1 MKHPETERVIERF
14 APNAGYTYEPAI
26 PLDSLNITNV
36 VKQNIRPNGL
46 DEDKVE
52 QYAEAMKN
60 GDEFPAITVYP
71 TKKGYEVLGGM
82 HRIEAAKRASLPAFD
97 AYVVDLQEDE
107 RTVELL
113 QRVLNMYHGSGY
125 SKEERAMHGVRFVQA
140 HGFSVEDAAKIVMVS
155 VSMIKARVE
164 AQEAR
169 RRAAEAGVPFIKS
182 DTGIIEL
189 ARIRNDE
196 LFKAAAKIASTARL
210 TTAQIGEM
218 SRQIREQSSEKA
230 AQKVVETWQTNFA
243 GAVKAGKDY
252 TRTPSTPG
260 RRAVE
265 ALVRIERIV
274 TNEAF
279 NGMTTAERDRA
290 VTQLKS
296 TILWLQGTLTS
307 LLSSSRKRA

>member
-14 APNAGYTYEPAI
+14 APNATYTYEPAI
-26 PLDSLNITNV
+26 PLDSLNISNV

-52 QYAEAMKN
+52 QYAEAMKS
-60 GDEFPAITVYP
+60 GDEFPAITIYP

-82 HRIEAAKRASLPAFD
+82 HRIEAAKRAELPAFD
-97 AYVVDLQEDE
+97 AYVVNLEEDE

-140 HGFSVEDAAKIVMVS
+140 HGFSIEDAARIVMVS
-155 VSMIKARVE
+155 VSMIKSRVE
-164 AQEAR
+164 AHEAR
-169 RRAAEAGVPFIKS
+169 RRAAEVGVSPIKS
-182 DTGIIEL
+182 DAGMVEL

-196 LFKAAAKIASTARL
+196 LFSEAAKIASTARL

-218 SRQIREQSSEKA
+218 SRQVREQNSEKA
-230 AQKVVETWQTNFA
+230 AKAVLDTWQKNFS

-252 TRTPSTPG
+252 TRVPSTPG
-260 RRAVE
+260 RRAIE
-265 ALVRIERIV
+265 ALVKIERIV

-279 NGMTTAERDRA
+279 ASMTTAERDRA

-307 LLSSSRKRA
+307 LLASSRKRA